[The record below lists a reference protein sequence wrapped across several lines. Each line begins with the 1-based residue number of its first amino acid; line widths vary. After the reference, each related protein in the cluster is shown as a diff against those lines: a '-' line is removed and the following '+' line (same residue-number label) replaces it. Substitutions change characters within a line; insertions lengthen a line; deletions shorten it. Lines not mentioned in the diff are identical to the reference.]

1 MDAAQTS
8 ASAVE
13 QEDSLLAVA
22 AAHSLALI
30 AVNNPEPDPTEYATT
45 VEALDVALQQLEG
58 VKRRG
63 LYEHSE
69 TFGRLL
75 LRLRTKRDEFSRAR
89 AEALG
94 KQRRDGRSD
103 KGRRSEPARSLRH
116 VR

>member
-58 VKRRG
+58 VKLAG
-63 LYEHSE
+63 LLEVGDESLHVYGRHEPWRWSE
-69 TFGRLL
+69 
-75 LRLRTKRDEFSRAR
+75 
-89 AEALG
+89 
-94 KQRRDGRSD
+94 
-103 KGRRSEPARSLRH
+103 
-116 VR
+116 